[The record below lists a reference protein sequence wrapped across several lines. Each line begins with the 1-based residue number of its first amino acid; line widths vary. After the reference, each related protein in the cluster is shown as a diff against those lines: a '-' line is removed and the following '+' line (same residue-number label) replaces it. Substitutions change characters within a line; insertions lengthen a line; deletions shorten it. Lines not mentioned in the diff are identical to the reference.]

1 MSKQNPLEVLTT
13 LSNAI
18 SQVTE
23 TAAQSVVRVSS
34 SHRSGGT
41 GIIWSKDGYILTCSH
56 VVMHAEEVEVGL
68 PDGRN
73 LLAKILGQDPYTDV
87 ALLKVEAENL
97 VPIQAGD
104 SEKLRPGQ
112 FVLALADAFGGP
124 VSVTSGIITS
134 PKRNLQGWWGRTLQ
148 DVIITDAPLNPGYS
162 GGPLVDAEGRMI
174 GLNSAYISNRGIAIP
189 INKVTQ
195 SLEHL
200 KKNGHIKRA
209 YLGIVTE
216 AIQLPEEVT
225 KEAKLTQETGLM
237 VVQVVPDSPA
247 RRGGLLMGDVIISLN
262 NQPANSLQ
270 DLHQLLD
277 EEVINKPVQIQ
288 VLRSEKT
295 NTLTITPSEA
305 QE

>member
-1 MSKQNPLEVLTT
+1 MSKQNPIEVLST

-23 TAAQSVVRVSS
+23 KTAESVVRISS
-34 SHRSGGT
+34 GHRGGGT
-41 GIIWSKDGYILTCSH
+41 GIIWSNDGYILTCSH
-56 VVMHAEEVEVGL
+56 VVMHAEDVEVGL

-73 LLAKILGQDPYTDV
+73 LPAKILGQDPYTDV

-97 VPIQAGD
+97 TPIQTAD

-112 FVLALADAFGGP
+112 FVLALANAFGGP

-134 PKRNLQGWWGRTLQ
+134 PRRNLQGWWGRTLQ

-174 GLNSAYISNRGIAIP
+174 GLNSAFVSGRGIAIP

-216 AIQLPEEVT
+216 AIQLPEEVV
-225 KEAKLTQETGLM
+225 KEAKLAQETGLM
-237 VVQVVPDSPA
+237 TVQVVPDSPA
-247 RRGGLLMGDVIISLN
+247 RKGGLLMGDVILSLN
-262 NQPANSLQ
+262 NQPANNLQ
-270 DLHQLLD
+270 DLHQLLNED
-277 EEVINKPVQIQ
+277 AINKPIQLQ
-288 VLRSEKT
+288 VLRSEKPT
-295 NTLTITPSEA
+295 TLTLIPSEA
-305 QE
+305 EK